1 MKNKLRNLAAVIT
14 SVFLA
19 ACSDLAVF
27 AVNAPTS
34 FGGHALVESLEF
46 GRNGQTLDIYI
57 PENAQENS
65 MAPVLMFFYGG
76 RWSEGRKEQ
85 YKFIGNRF
93 AKHGYVTVISDYRKY
108 PSVKFPTFVE
118 DNADAAAWVHKNIK
132 KYGGNAN
139 SLFLAGHSAGALNAA
154 LLSVD
159 ERYLKKRGVEL
170 SSIQGFI
177 GLAGPY
183 DFEPDE
189 PDLKDMFGPPKNY
202 PQMQV
207 STFIDGS
214 EPPMLLLYGLK
225 DDTVW
230 YSNIQKLKKAID
242 AKNGKVIV
250 KTYNDL
256 DHLGIISALTWVY
269 KDKYTV
275 DDDILTFLEKHK

>member
-1 MKNKLRNLAAVIT
+1 M
-14 SVFLA
+14 
-19 ACSDLAVF
+19 DLAVF
-27 AVNAPTS
+27 AVNVPTA
-34 FGGHALVESLEF
+34 FGGHTVVKDLEF
-46 GRNGQTLDIYI
+46 GRNGQKLDIYI
-57 PENAQENS
+57 PENVQENS
-65 MAPVLMFFYGG
+65 MAPVLVFFYGG
-76 RWSEGRKEQ
+76 RWSEGQKEQ
-85 YKFIGNRF
+85 YKFIGNSF

-108 PSVKFPTFVE
+108 PSVKFPIFVE
-118 DNADAAAWVHKNIK
+118 DNADAAAWVYKNIK
-132 KYGGNAN
+132 KYGGNPD

-154 LLSVD
+154 LLSAD

-189 PDLKDMFGPPKNY
+189 PDLKDMFGPPENY

-207 STFIDGS
+207 STFIEGN

-225 DDTVW
+225 DHTVW
-230 YSNIQKLKKAID
+230 YSNIEKLKKAID
-242 AKNGKVIV
+242 AKDGKVIV
-250 KTYNDL
+250 KTYDDL

-275 DDDILTFLEKHK
+275 DNDILAFLNKHK